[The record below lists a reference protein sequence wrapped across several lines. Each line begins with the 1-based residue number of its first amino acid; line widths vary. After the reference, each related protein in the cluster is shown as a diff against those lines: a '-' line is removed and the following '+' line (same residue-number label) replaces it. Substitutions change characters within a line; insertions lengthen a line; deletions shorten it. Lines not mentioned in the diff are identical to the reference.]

1 MYGSSKMVDNL
12 KVRPN
17 SDSNISAAINPLP
30 SSNHFHLSSVCLSC
44 PFLSLPCGKIEKFS
58 LKLEFFTIGPYF
70 ECFHC
75 VNLTFWQRLSAM
87 HLAKAKKVLDY
98 LWALL
103 QLFQS
108 TKTKRGKTEVLV
120 IKLQFVV
127 AHICTARSRLTPLLN
142 LLFLFLRALFQ
153 LKIRHQSFHKK
164 QKAIK
169 HTGTPVL
176 EKSKNQKSF

>member
-75 VNLTFWQRLSAM
+75 VSLTFWQRLSAM
-87 HLAKAKKVLDY
+87 HLAKAKKVLG
-98 LWALL
+98 
-103 QLFQS
+103 LFMGAVATIS
-108 TKTKRGKTEVLV
+108 KYEDEEGK
-120 IKLQFVV
+120 
-127 AHICTARSRLTPLLN
+127 N
-142 LLFLFLRALFQ
+142 G
-153 LKIRHQSFHKK
+153 SF
-164 QKAIK
+164 
-169 HTGTPVL
+169 G
-176 EKSKNQKSF
+176 N